1 MSFKPQNIIKHKL
14 STALGLVLLVV
25 LLTLPLYV
33 EKLSYSEVTPLLL
46 VVIPFLLY
54 GNSNSE
60 NQKPL

>member
-1 MSFKPQNIIKHKL
+1 MNFKPQNILKHKL

-33 EKLSYSEVTPLLL
+33 EKLSYSEITPLLL
-46 VVIPFLLY
+46 VIIPFLLY
-54 GNSNSE
+54 GNSENQ